1 MRRVTRIRIATVLL
15 VGLVGASP
23 HGAFG
28 QSNYQFGLTIGGTW
42 VNTASPQAPSG
53 GYLSFQGGALLR
65 RQLLGPL
72 SAQAELSLAQRGV
85 EISGPDGGSI
95 QYGAGYLQLPL
106 LAYVEAP
113 VGGSVAVHAEAG
125 GYAALKIFERQTP
138 GGDVNAAFDAG
149 PSFFRRVDTGM
160 MVGGGATVTVAQ
172 QRLNLTLRREWGVPD
187 VAQTVGTQ
195 PFAEAPFPDEAEIRA
210 WVLMLR
216 VGL

>member
-1 MRRVTRIRIATVLL
+1 LL
-15 VGLVGASP
+15 AGLLGAVP
-23 HGAFG
+23 HGVLG
-28 QSNYQFGLTIGGTW
+28 QSDYRFGLTIGGTW
-42 VNTASPQAPSG
+42 VDTAPSQARSG

-65 RQLLGPL
+65 RRLLGPL
-72 SAQAELSLAQRGV
+72 SAQAELSFVQRGV

-138 GGDVNAAFDAG
+138 GGDANASFDSG
-149 PSFFRRVDTGM
+149 TSFFHRVDTG
-160 MVGGGATVTVAQ
+160 VVAGGGATVTVAQ

-187 VAQTVGTQ
+187 VAQTVGAQ
-195 PFAEAPFPDEAEIRA
+195 PFAEAPFPEEATIRA
-210 WVLMLR
+210 WVLVLR

>member
-1 MRRVTRIRIATVLL
+1 MRTRVAVVLL
-15 VGLVGASP
+15 AGLLGAVS
-23 HGAFG
+23 HDALG
-28 QSNYQFGLTIGGTW
+28 QSNYRFGLTIGGTR
-42 VNTASPQAPSG
+42 VATAPPQARSSG
-53 GYLSFQGGALLR
+53 YISFQGGALLR
-65 RQLLGPL
+65 RRLLGPL
-72 SAQAELSLAQRGV
+72 SAQAELSLVQRGV

-138 GGDVNAAFDAG
+138 GGDVNASFDSG
-149 PSFFRRVDTGM
+149 TSFFRRVDTG
-160 MVGGGATVTVAQ
+160 VVAGGGATVTVAQ

-187 VAQTVGTQ
+187 VAQAVGTQ
-195 PFAEAPFPDEAEIRA
+195 PFAEAPFPDDAKIRA
-210 WVLMLR
+210 WVLVLR